1 MFNNLYDPV
10 IIIFVMGIV
19 ARLLNVSLN
28 IHSTV
33 YDTVSIFLLLA
44 LGIKGGYELNRLQD
58 FSFLTA
64 CLGAL
69 SVGVIVPSLAF
80 FVAYKIY
87 KLTREDAV
95 ALAAHYGAGSAVTF
109 AVVMNFLEDNE
120 IQRENFYT
128 ILLVLMDM
136 TGILIAFCYLHLN
149 PTNWKSSLKKILHDV
164 ILNKSIYLMLTGILV
179 GYLSSDKDFAQ
190 IRILFFDLFKGILCF
205 FMLEMGLVCGQQI
218 PKIMENGRFIALFGI
233 IMPLLAS
240 AIGLCVGRL
249 FGLSIEGTTILATI
263 GASASY
269 IAAPAVTR
277 AILPN
282 ANLSVPLTC
291 SLGITFPF
299 NVIVGVPLYFTLAK
313 QLYTI
318 FP

>member
-1 MFNNLYDPV
+1 MLENLYDPV
-10 IIIFVMGIV
+10 IIIFMMGIV

-28 IHSTV
+28 IHNTI
-33 YDTVSIFLLLA
+33 YDTISIYLLLA
-44 LGIKGGYELNRLQD
+44 LGIKGGYELNQLQD
-58 FSFLTA
+58 FSFLKA

-69 SVGVIVPSLAF
+69 AVGIIIPSVAF
-80 FVAYKIY
+80 TIAYKIY
-87 KLTREDAV
+87 KFSREDAV

-109 AVVMNFLEDNE
+109 AVVMNFLEDQG

-128 ILLVLMDM
+128 IFLILMDM

-164 ILNKSIYLMLTGILV
+164 LLNKSIYLMLTGILI
-179 GYLSSDKDFAQ
+179 GFLSSVKGFGQ
-190 IRILFFDLFKGILCF
+190 VKFLFFDMFKGILCF

-218 PKIMENGRFIALFGI
+218 PRIKEYGKFIALFGI
-233 IMPLLAS
+233 VMPLIAS
-240 AIGLCVGRL
+240 TIAICVGK
-249 FGLSIEGTTILATI
+249 FSGLSVEGTTILATI

-277 AILPN
+277 SIIPN

-291 SLGITFPF
+291 ALGITFPF
-299 NVIVGVPLYFTLAK
+299 NVIFGIPLYYKLSQF
-313 QLYTI
+313 LYI
-318 FP
+318 N